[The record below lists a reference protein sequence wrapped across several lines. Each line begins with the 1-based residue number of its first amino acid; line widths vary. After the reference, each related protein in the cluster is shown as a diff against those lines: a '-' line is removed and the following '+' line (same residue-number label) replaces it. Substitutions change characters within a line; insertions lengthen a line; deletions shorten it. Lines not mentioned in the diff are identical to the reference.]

1 MELKFREPPLLNK
14 YLPKSEPEP
23 IPDMS
28 KMTMDEVFELY
39 QKLPDWNRLPMPDVF
54 YTHYNIK
61 KPKPAEINE
70 IVTYQPPPS
79 DSQRCVERRGPVPGG
94 IREVPTLPPIDIQT
108 EFIADCDEAQVPT
121 SLTPDETDGEHREET
136 QKWSEDS
143 IKPIVPKIPA
153 LRLRSLSSS
162 HDDDVD
168 QGIVPSVPPHDAS

>member
-1 MELKFREPPLLNK
+1 MELKFREPPLLSK

-39 QKLPDWNRLPMPDVF
+39 KKLPDWNRFPMPDVF

-79 DSQRCVERRGPVPGG
+79 DSQRSVERRGPVPGG

-108 EFIADCDEAQVPT
+108 EFI
-121 SLTPDETDGEHREET
+121 PDETDGEHREET

-168 QGIVPSVPPHDAS
+168 QDTMPSVPPHDAS